1 MNNLMNHL
9 LAYACSIGHII
20 GAAAAK
26 NGTEKA
32 AEGAAGEVGNKV
44 ESQRTVTVDFT
55 AEQVLD
61 VAPVQVIDVESVE
74 VDPELD
80 ALLEI
85 E

>member
-1 MNNLMNHL
+1 
-9 LAYACSIGHII
+9 
-20 GAAAAK
+20 
-26 NGTEKA
+26 
-32 AEGAAGEVGNKV
+32 
-44 ESQRTVTVDFT
+44 VTVDFT